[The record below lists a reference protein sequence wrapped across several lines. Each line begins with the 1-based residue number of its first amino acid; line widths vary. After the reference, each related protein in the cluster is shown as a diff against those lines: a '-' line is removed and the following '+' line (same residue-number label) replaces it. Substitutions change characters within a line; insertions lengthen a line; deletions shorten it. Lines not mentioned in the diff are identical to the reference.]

1 MSAPEIIVSTLI
13 GHRDLSTGLTCL
25 PTLVKHSL
33 EPVRFQIHDDGSL
46 TDNDR
51 EQLLTKL
58 PVHNIISRRQAD
70 AIVNERL
77 GRYPLCARYR
87 RQYVY
92 GLKLFDTPLLA
103 PGEDLAFCDSDIFFM
118 RPFTGLFAWPDE
130 ETGCLLMQDYQN
142 AYAFR
147 PWHLLNQSQ
156 IKIPARLNCGLFFF
170 RRRHHDLDF
179 LEWLLGR
186 YEELFAARYHWTEQ
200 TCWAALAWRCSGRM
214 WNERQIRVV
223 QGEASL
229 TEDLVAAHFVTPVR
243 GLLPQA
249 VERSKEGC
257 EPVQIPTEAMQQ
269 LQPLGLLQEQAVQF
283 WQRKMGR
290 SA

>member
-13 GHRDLSTGLTCL
+13 GHRDVGTGLTCL

-33 EPVRFQIHDDGSL
+33 EPIRFQLHDDGSL

-51 EQLLTKL
+51 DQLLHAL

-70 AIVNERL
+70 AVVRERL
-77 GRYPLCARYR
+77 SRHPLCARYR

-92 GLKLFDTPLLA
+92 GLKLFDAPLLA

-118 RPFTGLFAWPDE
+118 RPFRGLFSWPDE

-147 PWHLLNQSQ
+147 PWHLLQSQ
-156 IKIPARLNCGLFFF
+156 VQIPARLNCGLFFF

-179 LEWLLGR
+179 IEWLLGR
-186 YEELFAARYHWTEQ
+186 YAQLFETRYHWTEQ
-200 TCWAALAWRCSGRM
+200 TCWGAMAWRCSGRV
-214 WNERQIRVV
+214 WSERQVRVI
-223 QGEASL
+223 QGETSL
-229 TEDLVAAHFVTPVR
+229 VDDLVAAHFVTPVR
-243 GLLPQA
+243 GLLPLA
-249 VERSKEGC
+249 AARSKEGC
-257 EPVQIPTEAMQQ
+257 EPVQLPTEPMQR
-269 LQPLGLLQEQAVQF
+269 LSALGLLQEQATQF
-283 WQRKMGR
+283 WRRRISR
-290 SA
+290 SV